1 MPRNRR
7 AARTAKAVGLSPSSS
22 GRVSGRWQK
31 SSVTLDATRNS
42 YDYLQPWSKRLK
54 TSQKTGW

>member
-7 AARTAKAVGLSPSSS
+7 AARTAKSRGAFTIEQRPSV
-22 GRVSGRWQK
+22 RPMAEVV
-31 SSVTLDATRNS
+31 VTLDATRNS